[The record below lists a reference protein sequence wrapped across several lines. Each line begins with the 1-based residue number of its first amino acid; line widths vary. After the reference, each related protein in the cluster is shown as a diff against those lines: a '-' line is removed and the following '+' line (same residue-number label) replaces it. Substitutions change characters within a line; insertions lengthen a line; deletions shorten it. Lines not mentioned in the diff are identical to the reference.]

1 MPRLYNFDTNS
12 YEEIP
17 DEHVRDKI
25 LSRRYAFSD
34 TEKVGFAAPDGST
47 HLIPGAKALEALSH
61 GGRFLG
67 GKELDRRDRVDKYG
81 EGWENYLG
89 AALAGGARGAT
100 LGASDV
106 PLRAILGKE
115 RMRTWRE
122 ELSGVSTAAEIG
134 AAILPTIATGGGA
147 GAVTGARLA
156 ARGAKASAF
165 LPSSVAFKWGQG
177 FEQALSKSAML
188 SRGADKGLAL
198 KVVSSALPK
207 AVGGAFEGAA
217 LGAGTSLTESVLGD
231 PDESSEMLLANIGYS
246 ALFGGLANA
255 GIHATLL
262 GGAGAARKM
271 SDGFASIYEKAT
283 NSKLSVAGQKKL
295 ADLTG
300 GLLGAESKTI
310 QKQVGLWA
318 DPKKGRADALAKE
331 GTFKQSQ
338 DDIVTGLNDTLDDLS
353 AVAMNSRG
361 SKKQEAMR
369 KHLFVTTDEAA
380 EGALARGENFVEGR
394 ESQAHMAH
402 RAIAKSRDVVADI
415 YEDLRSLVD
424 ASEQLGGYSWI
435 GGSKNLGEHAE
446 ALHNILSRPGTDR
459 TKAMSALESIL
470 RKWDAPKVGP
480 RPQTHEAMVGE
491 FIKAGQ
497 DTFLLLDDYKKFLAH
512 FAFGKKARSQLDFN
526 TQSRLRDTWSRVHEL
541 LEDKSLWG
549 KAAEVQKTVNPK
561 FSRLIKAEA
570 LFRKAFRDPVS
581 NELVNTKKIGQYLK
595 NLEGRGDDTMEAS
608 WGVERE
614 AVFDD
619 FLNAA
624 EDFASSSSHLYGFA
638 GDAATSASRAVS
650 NAKKT
655 RDKVKSTVTDMRET
669 RFINEAAGGKGF
681 DPKHAA
687 ALYRRFGSAVL
698 GGLTLGPA
706 GAAAG
711 LIMGGLADGAS
722 TARKLAMMEQA
733 IGRGRKALNDSLDKT
748 IDRMAKGGPGGSI
761 PVRPNRTKLF
771 LAPLADQFGES
782 TAKEKRKA
790 SKLDQY
796 NTAKKRA
803 MQMTDPELLM
813 SSIGKI
819 TEPIEHD
826 MPMLSAAIKGKLASG
841 MGNATEGFNKDNRT
855 IEDKIMGVPERQPTD
870 REMAQTEIRC
880 AVLEDPIGETLGN
893 LQAGTLTATHVDM
906 LERCYPTIYQNISIG
921 LMDRMSVFAEEGGKT
936 VPYGYKAQLS
946 ILFKRP
952 FDSSFKTENINILQ
966 ASYGEKDPEGGKIKS
981 SPLIKHPGM
990 GPTEVERI
998 ATG

>member
-12 YEEIP
+12 YEDIP
-17 DEHVRDKI
+17 EELIRDKI

-34 TEKVGFAAPDGST
+34 TEDVPVVSPDGSR
-47 HLIPGAKALEALSH
+47 HFIPGAKVLEAFGH
-61 GGRFLG
+61 GGNYGNTEDWARIDR
-67 GKELDRRDRVDKYG
+67 KERYG

-89 AALAGGARGAT
+89 AAVTGAARGAT
-100 LGASDV
+100 LGLSDL
-106 PLRAILGKE
+106 PLSEMLGKE

-122 ELSGVSTAAEIG
+122 ELSGTSTAAEIG
-134 AAILPTIATGGGA
+134 GAILPTILSGGA
-147 GAVTGARLA
+147 GGAATGARVA

-165 LPSSVAFKWGQG
+165 LPSSVAFKGGQL
-177 FEQALSKSAML
+177 FEQALASSALL

-198 KVVSSALPK
+198 KTLSTSLPK
-207 AVGGAFEGAA
+207 GVGGAVEGA
-217 LGAGTSLTESVLGD
+217 LFGAGTSLTEAVLGD
-231 PDESSEMLLANIGYS
+231 PDEASEMLLANIGYS

-255 GIHATLL
+255 GVHAAMI
-262 GGAGAARKM
+262 GGAGTARNM

-283 NSKLSVAGQKKL
+283 NSKLSIAGQKKL

-300 GLLGAESKTI
+300 GLLGAESKTL
-310 QKQVGLWA
+310 QKQAGLWA
-318 DPKKGRADALAKE
+318 EPKKGRADALAKE
-331 GTFKQSQ
+331 DTFKQSQ
-338 DDIVTGLNDTLDDLS
+338 DDIVTGLNDVLDDLS
-353 AVAMNSRG
+353 SVAQNSRG
-361 SKKQEAMR
+361 SRKQEAMR
-369 KHLFVTTDEAA
+369 KHVFVTTDDAA

-435 GGSKNLGEHAE
+435 GGSKNLGEHAK

-470 RKWDAPKVGP
+470 RKWDAPKEGV
-480 RPQTHEAMVGE
+480 RAQTNEAMVGE

-541 LEDKSLWG
+541 LEDTSLWG
-549 KAAEVQKTVNPK
+549 KASEVQKTVNPK
-561 FSRLIKAEA
+561 FSRLIKSEA
-570 LFRKAFRDPVS
+570 LFRKTFRDPVS
-581 NELVNTKKIGQYLK
+581 TELVNTKKIGQYLK
-595 NLEGRGDDTMEAS
+595 NLEGRGDNTMEAS
-608 WGVERE
+608 WGVEKE
-614 AVFDD
+614 AVFDE
-619 FLNAA
+619 FLDAA
-624 EDFASSSSHLYGFA
+624 EDFASSSSHLYGFK
-638 GDAATSASRAVS
+638 GDAALSAKRAIS
-650 NAKKT
+650 NTKKT
-655 RDKVKSTVTDMRET
+655 RDGVKSTITDMRET
-669 RFINEAAGGKGF
+669 RFINEVAGGNGF
-681 DPKHAA
+681 HPRYAA
-687 ALYRRFGSAVL
+687 NLYRRFGYGAL
-698 GGLTLGPA
+698 GGMTFGPV

-733 IGRGRKALNDSLDKT
+733 ITRSRKALNDSLDKT
-748 IDRMAKGGPGGSI
+748 IERMAKGGPSGSI

-782 TAKEKRKA
+782 KAKTKRETG
-790 SKLDQY
+790 KLEQY
-796 NTAKKRA
+796 NTAKQRA

-826 MPMLSAAIKGKLASG
+826 MPMFSGAIKGKMAAG
-841 MGNATEGFNKDNRT
+841 MTNAKDGFNKDNRT
-855 IEDKIMGVPERQPTD
+855 IEDKLMGVPERQPTD

-880 AVLEDPIGETLGN
+880 AVLEDPIGETLSN
-893 LQAGTLTATHVDM
+893 LQAGTLTTTHVDM
-906 LERCYPTIYQNISIG
+906 LEWCYPSIYQNISIG
-921 LMDRMSVFAEEGGKT
+921 LMDRMSVFAEAGGKT
-936 VPYGYKAQLS
+936 MPYGYKANLS
-946 ILFKRP
+946 ILFKRA
-952 FDSSFKTENINILQ
+952 FDPSFKTENINILQ
-966 ASYGEKDPEGGKIKS
+966 ASYGEKPLKDGKIKA
-981 SPLIKHPGM
+981 SPLLKNPGI
-990 GPTEVERI
+990 GPTELERI